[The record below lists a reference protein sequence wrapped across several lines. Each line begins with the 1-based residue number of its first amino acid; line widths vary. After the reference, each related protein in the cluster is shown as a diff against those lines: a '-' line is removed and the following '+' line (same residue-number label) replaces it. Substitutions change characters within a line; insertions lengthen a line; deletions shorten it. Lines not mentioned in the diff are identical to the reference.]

1 MKKTKSSVR
10 RKASRKRVAKRR
22 FLSKK
27 VIALAVVLIVA
38 VVGGSQL
45 LMSHAGTKPSFTA
58 ADYKC
63 PVAAASNIPTQVLQL
78 DSVGGCVD
86 YYKTL
91 LSQYQK
97 GSGMGGV
104 QLYES
109 QSEIGDFDK
118 KAVELTKS
126 FQQHQKLSVTGE
138 VDQLT
143 WKALIDAC
151 YTQLRCEQ

>member
-1 MKKTKSSVR
+1 MSKTKKRTR
-10 RKASRKRVAKRR
+10 RATKNVAKRR

-27 VIALAVVLIVA
+27 VIALAVVLIVV

-97 GSGMGGV
+97 GSGMGGA

-109 QSEIGDFDK
+109 QSEIGDFDQ

-126 FQQHQKLSVTGE
+126 FQSHQKLVVSGT

-151 YTQLRCEQ
+151 YIQ

>member
-1 MKKTKSSVR
+1 MSKPKKRTRRATK
-10 RKASRKRVAKRR
+10 KVAKRR

-38 VVGGSQL
+38 VAGGSQL
-45 LMSHAGTKPSFTA
+45 LMSHAGTKPTFSA

-63 PVAAASNIPTQVLQL
+63 PVATASNIPTQVLQL

-97 GSGMGGV
+97 GSGLGGV

-109 QSEIGDFDK
+109 QSEIGDFDQ
-118 KAVELTKS
+118 KAVQLTKS
-126 FQQHQKLSVTGE
+126 FQQHQKLIVTGE

-151 YTQLRCEQ
+151 YIQLRCEQ

>member
-1 MKKTKSSVR
+1 MSKTKKRTR
-10 RKASRKRVAKRR
+10 RATKNVAKRR

-27 VIALAVVLIVA
+27 VIALAVVLIVV

-97 GSGMGGV
+97 GSGMGGA

-109 QSEIGDFDK
+109 QSEIGDFDQ

-126 FQQHQKLSVTGE
+126 FQSHQKLVVSGT

-151 YTQLRCEQ
+151 YIQLRCEQ

>member
-1 MKKTKSSVR
+1 MSKPKKRTR
-10 RKASRKRVAKRR
+10 RGAKKVAKRR

-27 VIALAVVLIVA
+27 VIVLAVALTVA
-38 VVGGSQL
+38 VAGGSQL

-63 PVAAASNIPTQVLQL
+63 VVSADGVPTQALQL

-109 QSEIGDFDK
+109 QSEIGDFDA
-118 KAVELTKS
+118 KAVQLTES
-126 FQQHQKLSVTGE
+126 FQQDQKMPVSGV
-138 VDQLT
+138 VDKPT
-143 WKALIDAC
+143 WQALVDAC
-151 YTQLRCEQ
+151 YTKLRCEQ

>member
-1 MKKTKSSVR
+1 MPKTKKRTR
-10 RKASRKRVAKRR
+10 RVTKKVAKRR

-27 VIALAVVLIVA
+27 VIALAVVLTIA

-45 LMSHAGTKPSFTA
+45 LMSHAGTKPNFTA

-63 PVAAASNIPTQVLQL
+63 PVAEASNIPTQVLQL

-109 QSEIGDFDK
+109 QSEIGDFDQ
-118 KAVELTKS
+118 KAVQLTKS
-126 FQQHQKLSVTGE
+126 FQQHQKLFASGQ